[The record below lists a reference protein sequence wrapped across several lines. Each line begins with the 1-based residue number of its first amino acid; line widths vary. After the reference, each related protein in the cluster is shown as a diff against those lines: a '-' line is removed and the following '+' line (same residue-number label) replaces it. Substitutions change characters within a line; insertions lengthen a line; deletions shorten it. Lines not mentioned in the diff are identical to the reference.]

1 MNLVSPNNSQAYLD
15 LYMIFS
21 QTQKEAIVSIIIEMI
36 NADHIVSLEELK
48 ISNLINNE
56 LEISD
61 EIFKVGYALDVEFA
75 LSVIKEMSDE
85 QKLQVAYI
93 LTRIID
99 ADDAVDDEF
108 ALFNN
113 ICEKTGIDIVINR
126 RIKD

>member
-1 MNLVSPNNSQAYLD
+1 MT
-15 LYMIFS
+15 FS

-36 NADHIVSLEELK
+36 NADHIVSLEELR

-61 EIFKVGYALDVEFA
+61 EIFRVGYALDVEFA

-108 ALFNN
+108 VLFNT